1 MSEQWHQHLQNL
13 TFWEE
18 IDRLFNPSK
27 YSCST
32 YSPMYDQFY
41 QVMGILILVICIG
54 VFAVMLLLRKYTI
67 TITEKETST
76 NSLDSSTDTQQESK

>member
-27 YSCST
+27 YSCSN
-32 YSPMYDQFY
+32 YNPMYDQFY

-76 NSLDSSTDTQQESK
+76 NSLEELTKHDS

>member
-76 NSLDSSTDTQQESK
+76 NSLEKSELEK

>member
-76 NSLDSSTDTQQESK
+76 NSLEKSDVKE